1 MNDFFIILFA
11 TIDYV
16 IQAPYFWATMGSIT
30 AVSIFV
36 GAILYDGILPTAIK
50 GTIAILLYASLI
62 FATHM
67 IRANNSINVKQ
78 LTVSEMSYAS
88 PVVLVIITI
97 FWVVGVMLG
106 VYTSHRVRVKH
117 KFDKKK

>member
-1 MNDFFIILFA
+1 MNDFFNILLA
-11 TIDYV
+11 TIIY
-16 IQAPYFWATMGSIT
+16 ITEAPYFWVTMGSIS

-36 GAILYDGILPTAIK
+36 GAILYDGILPVAFK
-50 GTIAILLYASLI
+50 GTIAIILYASLI

-67 IRANNSINVKQ
+67 IRASNSINIKQ

-88 PVVLVIITI
+88 PIALVIITI
-97 FWVVGVMLG
+97 FWVAGVMLG

-117 KFDKKK
+117 QFDKKK